1 MRAGRMQVGLGAPS
15 LLSKEMAK
23 LPGPESAGR
32 VPPLL
37 MLTPDCL
44 WTIKCITE
52 QRVTQNQKQRNHNT
66 FSLAKRQ
73 KEMNYADARTSG

>member
-15 LLSKEMAK
+15 LCKRRMAK

-37 MLTPDCL
+37 SGDRCL

-52 QRVTQNQKQRNHNT
+52 QSDSKPDAEKSQYFF
-66 FSLAKRQ
+66 FS
-73 KEMNYADARTSG
+73 

>member
-15 LLSKEMAK
+15 LCKRRMAK

-37 MLTPDCL
+37 YVD
-44 WTIKCITE
+44 
-52 QRVTQNQKQRNHNT
+52 R
-66 FSLAKRQ
+66 
-73 KEMNYADARTSG
+73 